1 MALVIAICFWLR
13 GEAARDRKI
22 RSTPP
27 CDTCEHYKL
36 SSSFSFAYAE
46 HLCACPRVVERN
58 AREIGL
64 SRPSLIGDIRGTKLC
79 KFEPKEKGGRMIL
92 GEVRTFPNV
101 RADKEQALKPLEEAA
116 EVFSAW
122 ESWTECC
129 GSTDQILEEIADC
142 ITACCNLA
150 AALGCEDMPRT

>member
-1 MALVIAICFWLR
+1 MRAGHRLGLLRRERPAELFVLPELRKKGCDRMTETIPALLLVACAMALVIAICFWLR
-13 GEAARDRKI
+13 GEAARDRKM

-79 KFEPKEKGGRMIL
+79 EFEPKEE
-92 GEVRTFPNV
+92 GE
-101 RADKEQALKPLEEAA
+101 
-116 EVFSAW
+116 
-122 ESWTECC
+122 
-129 GSTDQILEEIADC
+129 
-142 ITACCNLA
+142 
-150 AALGCEDMPRT
+150 